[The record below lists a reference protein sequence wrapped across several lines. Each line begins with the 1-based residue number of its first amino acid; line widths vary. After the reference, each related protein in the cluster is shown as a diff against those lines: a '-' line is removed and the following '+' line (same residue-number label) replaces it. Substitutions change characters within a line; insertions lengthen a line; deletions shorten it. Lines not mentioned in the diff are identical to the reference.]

1 MSELNKT
8 TSNVE
13 EKMTSIDFESSSE
26 NDLDSQSGEIKDDF
40 KVNFHDRKLE
50 QYGRKYNQ
58 DFDFD

>member
-1 MSELNKT
+1 MSELNET
-8 TSNVE
+8 TVNVE

-26 NDLDSQSGEIKDDF
+26 NNLYSQGGEIKDDF
-40 KVNFHDRKLE
+40 EVNVHDRKLE